1 MAEVVC
7 RQLVSEDPQLVGRV
21 DVTSAGTANWH
32 VGQPMDDR
40 ARRALDRAGFD
51 MTGTLGAFANRTY
64 LNDQDI
70 VVVMTREHVHEV
82 SQRVDDGAIQVIL
95 MRNLLEPGLDL
106 DLADPYY
113 GDNGEFDDCL
123 TLIIRNV
130 RRLTLECRQRLG
142 ADSYEV

>member
-1 MAEVVC
+1 
-7 RQLVSEDPQLVGRV
+7 
-21 DVTSAGTANWH
+21 
-32 VGQPMDDR
+32 
-40 ARRALDRAGFD
+40 
-51 MTGTLGAFANRTY
+51 
-64 LNDQDI
+64 
-70 VVVMTREHVHEV
+70 MTREHVHEV

-106 DLADPYY
+106 DLVDPYY
-113 GDNGEFDDCL
+113 GDDREFDDCL